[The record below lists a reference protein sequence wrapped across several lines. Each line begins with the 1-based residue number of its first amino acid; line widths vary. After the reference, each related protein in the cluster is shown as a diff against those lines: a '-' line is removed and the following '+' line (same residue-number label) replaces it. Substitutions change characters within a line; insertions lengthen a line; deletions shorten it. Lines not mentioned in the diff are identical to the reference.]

1 MSLSQYHLTHQLPA
15 ALLSLSITESQL
27 LTERERQLYSHAQGR
42 HSVSES
48 PSGSMRNSSH
58 SCHRYVR
65 EGTLNHSDSS
75 DSGREDS
82 DSDEETGLRPP
93 RESSLLHP
101 ALCWISLTVSSGRRM
116 KWITTRVN
124 YHLPPGLSLT
134 AQ

>member
-1 MSLSQYHLTHQLPA
+1 MQP
-15 ALLSLSITESQL
+15 SI
-27 LTERERQLYSHAQGR
+27 
-42 HSVSES
+42 SES
-48 PSGSMRNSSH
+48 TSESMRNSSH
-58 SCHRYVR
+58 SSHRHID
-65 EGTLNHSDSS
+65 EGALDYSDSS
-75 DSGREDS
+75 DSRREDS

-116 KWITTRVN
+116 KGITTRVN